1 MTACV
6 SVSVGGGFEMGQVG
20 MKAFG
25 VGRGVFSVVFL
36 MAMLA
41 ITPAIAQDNYEAGK
55 TPAQMF
61 ATDCALCHKGP
72 AGLSKAPGYFG
83 LESFLREHYTASR
96 EAAAKIAAYLR
107 SVDVAQPPRAAGK
120 RRGGEAR
127 TKSAKPESKSG
138 GKPGE
143 EKSGG
148 AEPKTEA
155 KTESSAA
162 EKPAEAK
169 PAEPKP
175 AESKPAES
183 KPAEP
188 PASASTPAGRS
199 DKSE

>member
-1 MTACV
+1 MRA
-6 SVSVGGGFEMGQVG
+6 VGIGQ
-20 MKAFG
+20 
-25 VGRGVFSVVFL
+25 GVFSVIL
-36 MAMLA
+36 MLAMLA

-61 ATDCALCHKGP
+61 ATDCALCHKSP

-96 EAAAKIAAYLR
+96 QAAAKIAAYLR

-127 TKSAKPESKSG
+127 SKSAKPESKPG

-148 AEPKTEA
+148 AESKPEA
-155 KTESSAA
+155 KTESKAA
-162 EKPAEAK
+162 EKPAEA
-169 PAEPKP
+169 KP

-183 KPAEP
+183 KPAETPASTSP
-188 PASASTPAGRS
+188 PAAAP

>member
-1 MTACV
+1 
-6 SVSVGGGFEMGQVG
+6 MGQVG
-20 MKAFG
+20 MKAVG
-25 VGRGVFSVVFL
+25 VGRGVFSVISL

-61 ATDCALCHKGP
+61 ATDCALCHKSP

-96 EAAAKIAAYLR
+96 QAAAKIAAYLR
-107 SVDVAQPPRAAGK
+107 SVDVAQPPRAGGQ
-120 RRGGEAR
+120 RRGGEGRA
-127 TKSAKPESKSG
+127 KSAKPGESKSG
-138 GKPGE
+138 AKAGE
-143 EKSGG
+143 EKSLGS
-148 AEPKTEA
+148 ESKSEVKTDT
-155 KTESSAA
+155 KAA
-162 EKPAEAK
+162 TEKPAEAK

-183 KPAEP
+183 PASTSP
-188 PASASTPAGRS
+188 PAAVP